1 MNCELCK
8 KELTAFDIRVQDLL
22 QGICLNCVQGW
33 RLATHDWKSP
43 AVAQNYTISKPN
55 GQT

>member
-22 QGICLNCVQGW
+22 QGICLTVA
-33 RLATHDWKSP
+33 RLATG
-43 AVAQNYTISKPN
+43 YT
-55 GQT
+55 

>member
-22 QGICLNCVQGW
+22 QGICLELWQGW
-33 RLATHDWKSP
+33 RLATHDP
-43 AVAQNYTISKPN
+43 
-55 GQT
+55 